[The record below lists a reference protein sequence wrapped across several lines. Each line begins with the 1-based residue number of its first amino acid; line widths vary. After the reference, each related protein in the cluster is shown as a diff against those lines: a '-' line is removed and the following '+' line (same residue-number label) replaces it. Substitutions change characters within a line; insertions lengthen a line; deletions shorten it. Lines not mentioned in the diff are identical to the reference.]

1 MLGRLGT
8 LMNDDIA
15 LVAPSLSSLKQMM
28 KICEQF
34 AESHSITFNPTKT
47 KLLCFNMKPESV
59 LPPIYLNGEKV
70 SIVEHEKHLGNYVA
84 TDIAD
89 RNMIANVCDL
99 YQRSNLLIS
108 DFRVCDSIDLDSLHT
123 IYCMHMYG
131 SELWNL
137 NCHYLYDFKVAWRKV
152 KRRIWKLPRNTHNAI
167 VQNLTYNIDDQLDVR
182 IAKFTHMC
190 LNHQNDVCRSISLSK
205 LLCKNSTFASTIDIY
220 HVNIVYLTII
230 GI

>member
-1 MLGRLGT
+1 
-8 LMNDDIA
+8 
-15 LVAPSLSSLKQMM
+15 MM

-34 AESHSITFNPTKT
+34 AKSHSITFNPTKT
-47 KLLCFNMKPESV
+47 KLLCFNMKPGSV
-59 LPPIYLNGEKV
+59 LPPIYLNCEKV

-108 DFRVCDSIDLDSLHT
+108 DFRVCDSITLDNLHK

-137 NCHYLYDFKVAWRKV
+137 NCRDFNVTWRKV
-152 KRRIWKLPRNTHNAI
+152 KRIWKLPCNTHNAI

-190 LNHQNDVCRSISLSK
+190 LNHHNDVCRSISLSK
-205 LLCKNSTFASTIDIY
+205 LLCKN
-220 HVNIVYLTII
+220 
-230 GI
+230 